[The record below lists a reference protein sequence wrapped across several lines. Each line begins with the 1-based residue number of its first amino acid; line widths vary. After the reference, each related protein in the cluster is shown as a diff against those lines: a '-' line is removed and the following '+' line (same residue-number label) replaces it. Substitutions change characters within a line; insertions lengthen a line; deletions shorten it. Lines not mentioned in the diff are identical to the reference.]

1 MRLLSPNQ
9 AIAGQTGRV
18 FRAGSLAAVGINE
31 VAEDVYRALLTQPGA
46 TADELCAQVPANAD
60 RVESALTVLAHEG
73 LIDKSLDTPTRYL
86 PAAPDVGLE
95 VLIMRAQNQLDQVR
109 ALTRELTASFHRGR
123 APHQP
128 ELVEV
133 VTGPAAVHRR
143 FEDLQRRAKHEVQCL
158 DTPPYAGEGGTPNT
172 VELEA
177 LARGVAYRGIYARAA
192 LEAGPGTIKAI
203 ARYVAAGEQ
212 ARLINHLP
220 MKLATIDR
228 ELGFLPLETDQA
240 DISRYLVIR
249 PCALLDTLLFV
260 FETLWQMATPITF
273 DRDLAVVPHTDR
285 TDRFDDL
292 DKQIL
297 ALLAAGMKDQAI
309 AHHLR
314 MSYSTTRRHITGLL
328 ARLGAETR
336 FQAGMQAAR
345 AGLAMPDSP
354 SSDTAGTAGRPA

>member
-1 MRLLSPNQ
+1 MRLISTNP
-9 AIAGQTGRV
+9 AITGHTVRV
-18 FRAGSLAAVGINE
+18 FRTGSLAAVGINE
-31 VAEDVYRALLTQPGA
+31 VAEDVYRALLAQPGA
-46 TADELCAQVPANAD
+46 TADELCDHLPVSAD
-60 RVESALTVLAHEG
+60 RVDSALTVLAHEG

-95 VLIMRAQNQLDQVR
+95 VLIMRTQNQLDQVR

-123 APHQP
+123 APQQP

-143 FEDLQRRAKHEVQCL
+143 FEDLQRRAKREVQCL

-220 MKLATIDR
+220 IKLATIDR

-240 DISRYLVIR
+240 DISRFLVIR

-273 DRDLAVVPHTDR
+273 DRGVAVLHTDR
-285 TDRFDDL
+285 TDQFDDL

-314 MSYSTTRRHITGLL
+314 LSYSTTRRHITRLL

-336 FQAGMQAAR
+336 FQAGMQAACL
-345 AGLAMPDSP
+345 GLAAPNSP
-354 SSDTAGTAGRPA
+354 AGDNASTPNRSG